1 MIIDILKTEKSMNDI
16 SNNKI
21 YFIVDIRATKP
32 QIREYL
38 EKVFNIKVES
48 IRTHINMRGQK
59 IAIVKLAKDQNA
71 QEILDRLTIG

>member
-1 MIIDILKTEKSMNDI
+1 MIVDVLKTEKSMNDLM
-16 SNNKI
+16 NNKI
-21 YFIVDIRATKP
+21 YLIVDMKATKP
-32 QIREYL
+32 QIKEYL
-38 EKVFNIKVES
+38 QKVFNIKAES